1 MYLISSVNVSIHR
14 LIINHLSKPASITS
28 ILVSRPHW
36 VIIRGRK
43 RGGGGRWGNIPPTH
57 TSQLWWSKEQYVIT
71 CTSFYK
77 KKSSHIILIR
87 FTHIIQKIL
96 ISKGTAT
103 LQTKYWHCLVG
114 LSSFPILLIIL
125 ICYPPPPSL
134 LSQEEMGWGEIP
146 SPMSL
151 LNVEYPIFQAQFVTI
166 YFFFSFMHLVSI
178 MLQIYMYV

>member
-43 RGGGGRWGNIPPTH
+43 RGGVVEEISPPH

-71 CTSFYK
+71 CTTFYK

-125 ICYPPPPSL
+125 ICYPPPLPS
-134 LSQEEMGWGEIP
+134 
-146 SPMSL
+146 
-151 LNVEYPIFQAQFVTI
+151 VTGGNGVGGNTLPQCHCL
-166 YFFFSFMHLVSI
+166 M
-178 MLQIYMYV
+178 